1 MPAKSGQREGKVQE
15 PHESVNTSTNR
26 IQLDTATATSIAP
39 SHAQSQSRPHPHPYR
54 PHRDGSGSIGSALE
68 WTSPSL
74 IPFHS
79 PPSVP
84 ERQRNFPAHRSS
96 PKTKVSLVLPP
107 TFLSLPPPSLP
118 ERKVLFWRSTR
129 KASNVEEFIEPREIR
144 KQHEKRN
151 SFGAQSTPLYGG

>member
-15 PHESVNTSTNR
+15 PHESVNTPTNR

-39 SHAQSQSRPHPHPYR
+39 SHAQSQSRPQPHPYR

-107 TFLSLPPPSLP
+107 TFLYLPPTPP
-118 ERKVLFWRSTR
+118 AVIARKKS
-129 KASNVEEFIEPREIR
+129 
-144 KQHEKRN
+144 
-151 SFGAQSTPLYGG
+151 SFLA